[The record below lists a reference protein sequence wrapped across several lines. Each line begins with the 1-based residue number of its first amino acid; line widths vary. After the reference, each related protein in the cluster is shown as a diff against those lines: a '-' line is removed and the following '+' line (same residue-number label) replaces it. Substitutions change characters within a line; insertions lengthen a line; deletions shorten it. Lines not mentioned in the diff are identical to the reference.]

1 MKNLLITG
9 ASKNLGKYLSEFF
22 LQKDFNVIG
31 VSKKS
36 LPLKNKSN
44 SYICDLSNYEKT
56 LKLFKNLKK
65 KYNKIDYVISCAGY
79 SKKTYKN
86 IPSKKDW
93 DISLNNNFFSNVNLI
108 NCYDKFFLR
117 NNSKL
122 LIISSIVTKKI
133 TKAPVTYSVSKAA
146 LNYYVSIKSKELS
159 EKKAML
165 NLLLPGNILMKGNNW
180 SKKLKKNKTL
190 TNSYI
195 KKNVP
200 LGRFISPIEI
210 ALYIEYYFNAEIK
223 NLTGSEFVIDGGE
236 VL

>member
-1 MKNLLITG
+1 
-9 ASKNLGKYLSEFF
+9 
-22 LQKDFNVIG
+22 
-31 VSKKS
+31 
-36 LPLKNKSN
+36 
-44 SYICDLSNYEKT
+44 
-56 LKLFKNLKK
+56 
-65 KYNKIDYVISCAGY
+65 
-79 SKKTYKN
+79 
-86 IPSKKDW
+86 
-93 DISLNNNFFSNVNLI
+93 
-108 NCYDKFFLR
+108 
-117 NNSKL
+117 
-122 LIISSIVTKKI
+122 
-133 TKAPVTYSVSKAA
+133 
-146 LNYYVSIKSKELS
+146 
-159 EKKAML
+159 ML